1 MLKRLVVAAIGAVG
15 VLVAG
20 LGVASATLWRADDV
34 LVASLTSDLPYVAT
48 APGVI
53 DMAGAPATVTARTA
67 DGHPVVVAVGRDT
80 DVLGWLGQDEFT
92 YVTGL
97 SGWHTFAG
105 RTGLPTP
112 APSASGS
119 STAAPSDAASA
130 SASDGAAASTQA
142 SASPTPTAAGPVAVA
157 DPTGSD
163 MWVAQDRGDGAA
175 TVSWPSQPGRWSVL
189 AASPDGTPV
198 TVSIAWPRTVTTP
211 YLWPGVVVG
220 GLLVLLALALAG
232 RMWWSARRPSEDWTD
247 VESPT
252 GVEPEPASAPKTR
265 RELREAERLAAAAR
279 SGAPRTGALR
289 RVTPGDAPQPP
300 SVTGSHPTV
309 SQPAVPTSTAPTGT
323 ALGGTPPTGTA
334 STEAV
339 ADVPVEGA
347 RPSRGTSS
355 PARSLLPRRRRSGT
369 APEQESTSRGAPE
382 TSGRGF
388 APSSSAGGSA
398 DASASAPSPASGPS
412 SSWRPGGFSGSGP
425 AGPWR
430 PVDPPTDRGGR
441 PVGGAPDGAEAGS
454 APTPVGRHGG
464 GPSWAPQR
472 PQVSAPVSS
481 GDADPSTPTGPGA
494 PGLRAAPGAAGAPAA
509 PQRRSRPSW
518 LGADRGNAPEPTS
531 PADGAPG
538 VPPVGRSWPAP
549 TQQAASPVL
558 PPTVRADAW
567 RRTWGIAA
575 AEDAPET
582 PDSDA
587 PETPEEGR

>member
-80 DVLGWLGQDEFT
+80 DVLGWLGHDEFT

-119 STAAPSDAASA
+119 STAAPSAAASA

-142 SASPTPTAAGPVAVA
+142 SASPAPTAAGPVAVA

-163 MWVAQDRGDGAA
+163 MWVAQDRGDGTA

-189 AASPDGTPV
+189 AASPDGTPT

-232 RMWWSARRPSEDWTD
+232 RMWWTARRVSDDWTD

-252 GVEPEPASAPKTR
+252 DLEPQSASVPKTR
-265 RELREAERLAAAAR
+265 RELREAERLAATAR
-279 SGAPRTGALR
+279 SAGPRTGALR
-289 RVTPGDAPQPP
+289 RVTHADAAQP
-300 SVTGSHPTV
+300 STATGSHPTV
-309 SQPAVPTSTAPTGT
+309 SISTTPTSTAPTSTPTIGT
-323 ALGGTPPTGTA
+323 TSADAGPGTP
-334 STEAV
+334 V
-339 ADVPVEGA
+339 GA
-347 RPSRGTSS
+347 APPARGASS
-355 PARSLLPRRRRSGT
+355 PVRNLLPRRRRTGALS
-369 APEQESTSRGAPE
+369 EQASASTGAPE
-382 TSGRGF
+382 GPGL
-388 APSSSAGGSA
+388 APASSAGGPA
-398 DASASAPSPASGPS
+398 DAVAPASASASAPASGPS
-412 SSWRPGGFSGSGP
+412 SSWRPPGASGSGP

-430 PVDPPTDRGGR
+430 PADPSGDRAR
-441 PVGGAPDGAEAGS
+441 PAGGAPGGAAAGS
-454 APTPVGRHGG
+454 VQTPVGRHGG

-472 PQVSAPVSS
+472 PPASGPVSS
-481 GDADPSTPTGPGA
+481 GAADPSTPADSGAPGFRGVPGA
-494 PGLRAAPGAAGAPAA
+494 PAGPAA
-509 PQRRSRPSW
+509 PQRRARPSW
-518 LGADRGNAPEPTS
+518 LGADRGNGPEPTS
-531 PADGAPG
+531 VAGAAPG
-538 VPPVGRSWPAP
+538 AAPVGRPWPAP
-549 TQQAASPVL
+549 AQPTASPAL

-567 RRTWGIAA
+567 RRTWGIPA

-582 PDSDA
+582 PDTTA
-587 PETPEEGR
+587 PEPPEEGR